1 LSIPDPDSRA
11 EGRTTRTVQVTLIVG
26 LALVAIA
33 IGVVLSR
40 SPLEVAGTN
49 SIHTSSTAGYLGPG
63 STSCQPSGTI
73 PEGTTAIRI
82 SASQNIGPK
91 VTLEALSGSSI
102 IARGERPA
110 GWGIDETVTVPV
122 ARVAHEIPGARL
134 CAVFGPVTEA
144 VQINGVRLPTTY
156 ANGTPETHLEFGVE
170 YLRPGSSSWWSL
182 ASTVARRMGF
192 GHAPSGTWI
201 VFLLLALT
209 ITIVALASRLLL
221 RELR

>member
-11 EGRTTRTVQVTLIVG
+11 EGRTERAVQVALVVG

-49 SIHTSSTAGYLGPG
+49 SIHASSPVGYVGGGSST
-63 STSCQPSGTI
+63 CQPSGTI

-82 SASQNIGPK
+82 SASSNIGPN
-91 VTLEALSGSSI
+91 VTLQALSGSSI
-102 IARGERPA
+102 LARGERPA

-122 ARVAHEIPGARL
+122 KRVRHAIPNAKI
-134 CAVFGPVTEA
+134 CVAFGPVTEA
-144 VQINGVRLPTTY
+144 VQINGVQLPTTG
-156 ANGTPETHLEFGVE
+156 ASGVPETEVRFAVE

>member
-1 LSIPDPDSRA
+1 VA
-11 EGRTTRTVQVTLIVG
+11 LIVG

-49 SIHTSSTAGYLGPG
+49 SIPATSAVGYAPG
-63 STSCQPSGTI
+63 GTNACQPDGTI

-82 SASQNIGPK
+82 SASSNIGPN
-91 VTLEALSGSSI
+91 VTLEALSGASI
-102 IARGERPA
+102 VARGERPA

-122 ARVAHEIPGARL
+122 KRVAHAIPNAKICVL
-134 CAVFGPVTEA
+134 FGPVTEN
-144 VQINGVRLPTTY
+144 VQINGVLLHPTGVSGPSVI
-156 ANGTPETHLEFGVE
+156 GTNVRFAVE

-209 ITIVALASRLLL
+209 VAIVALASRLLL

>member
-1 LSIPDPDSRA
+1 VA
-11 EGRTTRTVQVTLIVG
+11 LIVG

-49 SIHTSSTAGYLGPG
+49 SIHASSAIGYVGGG
-63 STSCQPSGTI
+63 SSSCQPSGTI
-73 PEGTTAIRI
+73 PQGTTAIRI
-82 SASQNIGPK
+82 SASSNIGPN
-91 VTLEALSGSSI
+91 VTLEARSESSI
-102 IARGERPA
+102 VARGKRPA

-122 ARVAHEIPGARL
+122 ARVAHAIPNAQI
-134 CAVFGPVTEA
+134 CVVFGPVTED
-144 VQINGVRLPTTY
+144 VQINGVQLPATSVSG
-156 ANGTPETHLEFGVE
+156 APETNARFAVE

-209 ITIVALASRLLL
+209 IAIVALASRLLL

>member
-1 LSIPDPDSRA
+1 VAL
-11 EGRTTRTVQVTLIVG
+11 VVG

-49 SIHTSSTAGYLGPG
+49 SIPAPSPVEYVNGGSTA
-63 STSCQPSGTI
+63 CQPGGTI
-73 PEGTTAIRI
+73 PKGTTAIRI
-82 SASQNIGPK
+82 SASQNTGPK
-91 VTLEALSGSSI
+91 VTLEALSGGLI
-102 IARGERPA
+102 VARGERPA

-122 ARVAHEIPGARL
+122 KRVAHAIPNAKI
-134 CAVFGPVTEA
+134 CAVFGPVVEA
-144 VQINGVRLPTTY
+144 VQINGVPLRTTG
-156 ANGTPETHLEFGVE
+156 ASGTSETEVGFAVE

>member
-1 LSIPDPDSRA
+1 VA
-11 EGRTTRTVQVTLIVG
+11 LIVG

-49 SIHTSSTAGYLGPG
+49 SIPATSAAGYAPG
-63 STSCQPSGTI
+63 GTTACQPSGTI

-82 SASQNIGPK
+82 SASQNVGPK
-91 VTLEALSGSSI
+91 VTLEAFSGPSI
-102 IARGERPA
+102 VARGERA
-110 GWGIDETVTVPV
+110 ACWGIDETVTVPV
-122 ARVAHEIPGARL
+122 ERVAHAIPNAKI
-134 CAVFGPVTEA
+134 CVVIGPVTEA
-144 VQINGVRLPTTY
+144 VQINGVQLHTTSRFG
-156 ANGTPETHLEFGVE
+156 APETVVRFGVE
-170 YLRPGSSSWWSL
+170 YLRPGSSSWFSL